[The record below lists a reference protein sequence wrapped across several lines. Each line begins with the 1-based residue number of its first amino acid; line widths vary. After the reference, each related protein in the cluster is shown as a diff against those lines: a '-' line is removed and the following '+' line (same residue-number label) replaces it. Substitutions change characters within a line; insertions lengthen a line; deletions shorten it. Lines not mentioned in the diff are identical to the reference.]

1 MAETATFPSCTLAT
15 PERTDYGAARML
27 PVINM
32 EETIGK
38 TVGRRKISTRNTDY
52 GLGLQTS
59 LGQLFRSQV
68 PKGVFRFRSHQE
80 ADQWLMDHL
89 TRKLES

>member
-1 MAETATFPSCTLAT
+1 MMRLAT
-15 PERTDYGAARML
+15 LKWTDYIAARML
-27 PVINM
+27 PAINM

-38 TVGRRKISTRNTDY
+38 TVGRRKISARCTDY

-59 LGQLFRSQV
+59 LAQLFRSHI

-80 ADQWLMDHL
+80 ADQWLMNHL